1 MDNNQNTVQEIKGIV
16 EKYYKPEVI
25 PLAETK
31 GLIVV
36 PEGLR
41 VYTAEE
47 YVDRAREKPKAL
59 RGSTSLHTCG
69 SFIEFV
75 NRYKNDTSA
84 IFYSKDEQSVTCIFD
99 CATKEQTSFEKHR
112 ASYSFPFSKELKAW
126 AKNNN
131 SNMGQLE
138 FATFIESQVLDL
150 SEPPT
155 PEDEGKSLKEIR
167 LRCGGQYANVSKMV
181 DLSRGISVRSDERA
195 TIKQNLDTGEATISF
210 QSEHTDLGGKPIKV
224 PNMFII
230 VIPVLEGGKAYQLPC
245 RLRYRLKD
253 GVVIWKYEVINL
265 DSAIDLAIDE
275 ELQRMEKE
283 TQLPIFYGDLPQGR

>member
-1 MDNNQNTVQEIKGIV
+1 M
-16 EKYYKPEVI
+16 
-25 PLAETK
+25 
-31 GLIVV
+31 
-36 PEGLR
+36 
-41 VYTAEE
+41 
-47 YVDRAREKPKAL
+47 
-59 RGSTSLHTCG
+59 
-69 SFIEFV
+69 
-75 NRYKNDTSA
+75 
-84 IFYSKDEQSVTCIFD
+84 
-99 CATKEQTSFEKHR
+99 
-112 ASYSFPFSKELKAW
+112 
-126 AKNNN
+126 
-131 SNMGQLE
+131 
-138 FATFIESQVLDL
+138 
-150 SEPPT
+150 
-155 PEDEGKSLKEIR
+155 
-167 LRCGGQYANVSKMV
+167 
-181 DLSRGISVRSDERA
+181 RSDERA